1 METAYIYNV
10 ICSMSIF
17 IFGSF
22 GILFA
27 INFIKESFTSLMNRI
42 TIGAKIIRVII
53 GIGFIAVSLFA
64 YYLGFSLL

>member
-10 ICSMSIF
+10 ICSII
-17 IFGSF
+17 IFGF
-22 GILFA
+22 GLFNILFA
-27 INFIKESFTSLMNRI
+27 INFIKESFISLANYI

-53 GIGFIAVSLFA
+53 GIVLIAISLFA